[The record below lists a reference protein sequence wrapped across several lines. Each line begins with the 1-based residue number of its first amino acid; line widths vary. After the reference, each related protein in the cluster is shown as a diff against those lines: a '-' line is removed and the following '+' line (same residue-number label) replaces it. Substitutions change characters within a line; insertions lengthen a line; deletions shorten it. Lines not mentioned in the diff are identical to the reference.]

1 MLETITS
8 KASPM
13 AASQAAKTRRIIGI
27 MLAKVKCELRI
38 VRAART
44 KSDSIIPSRQS
55 NADIRWDRY
64 INRPIRDML
73 KAMRMF
79 IWIKVIW

>member
-1 MLETITS
+1 MLDTITN
-8 KASPM
+8 KASPI

-38 VRAART
+38 VRVARI

-64 INRPIRDML
+64 INRPTRDML
-73 KAMRMF
+73 KAMKMF
-79 IWIKVIW
+79 I

>member
-1 MLETITS
+1 MPYVLETMTS

-38 VRAART
+38 VRVART
-44 KSDSIIPSRQS
+44 KSDNIIPSRQS
-55 NADIRWDRY
+55 SADIRWDRY
-64 INRPIRDML
+64 INRPTRDML
-73 KAMRMF
+73 KAMRIF
-79 IWIKVIW
+79 I